1 MVQYILNISQVKGV
15 HFRRSRVANSVVDGP
30 IRLSSLSTRMKKI
43 QSKMKASLMFTTLCI
58 DFSDAQG
65 QLNSVVSGWIS
76 FKL

>member
-1 MVQYILNISQVKGV
+1 MVQYILNISQLKGV
-15 HFRRSRVANSVVDGP
+15 LFRRSRYSVVDGP

-65 QLNSVVSGWIS
+65 QLNSVVSG
-76 FKL
+76 